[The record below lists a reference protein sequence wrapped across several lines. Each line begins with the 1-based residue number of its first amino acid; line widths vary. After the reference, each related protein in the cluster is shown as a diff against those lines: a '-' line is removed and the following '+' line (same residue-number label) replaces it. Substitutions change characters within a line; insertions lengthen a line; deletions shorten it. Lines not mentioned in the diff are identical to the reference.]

1 MLYFMF
7 VLINRFLS
15 PQKEFINT
23 VMLGTLLIF
32 LSPFTQSLMQ
42 RNTEGTFDAA
52 YMSEEMRRKL

>member
-1 MLYFMF
+1 MF

-23 VMLGTLLIF
+23 VMLGTMLIF